1 MPKTLITSNE
11 FLSYVSISNKLCL
24 LLKNIESFSMNE
36 NLENQLLVIRQVPA
50 ANAWSW
56 IVKGFALFKAFP
68 LMWIILFIIYLVIIV
83 PISLIPV
90 IGSVLST
97 LLAPVFSAGLMWG
110 CKAVSQKQDLEINHL
125 FAGFKRNSAQLIAVG
140 GIYMAGLLMIAVMV
154 VLALG
159 KETTDLLMQGKSLS
173 QEQANATMPPIL
185 FAILFMIPLLMAY
198 WFAPVLTGLNN
209 LTAVNAMRLSFKAS
223 FRNILPFLL
232 YSLIV
237 VVLLVLAIVPFG
249 IGLIVMFPLMM
260 TSLYCSYVDIFSL
273 DAKSPL
279 T

>member
-1 MPKTLITSNE
+1 MPKTPITLKE
-11 FLSYVSISNKLCL
+11 YLSWVSISNKLCL
-24 LLKNIESFSMNE
+24 SLKNIESFTMNE
-36 NLENQLLVIRQVPA
+36 NLETQPLVIRQVPV

-68 LMWIILFIIYLVIIV
+68 LMWIILFIIYLLIIV
-83 PISLIPV
+83 PVSLIPV

-110 CKAVSQKQDLEINHL
+110 CKAVTQEQDLEINHL
-125 FAGFKRNSAQLIAVG
+125 FAGFKRNAAQLIAVG

-154 VLALG
+154 VLALD
-159 KETTDLLMQGKSLS
+159 KETTDLLMQGKALS
-173 QEQANATMPPIL
+173 QNQASATMLPIL
-185 FAILFMIPLLMAY
+185 LAILFMIPLLMAY
-198 WFAPVLTGLNN
+198 WFAPVLVGFNN
-209 LTAVNAMRLSFKAS
+209 LTAVTAMRLSFKAS
-223 FRNILPFLL
+223 LRNMWPFLL

-237 VVLLVLAIVPFG
+237 VVLLGLAIVPFG
-249 IGLIVMFPLMM
+249 IGLIVVFPLMM

-273 DAKSPL
+273 DAASPV